1 MNKNKFDS
9 QELIKKS
16 VSLADS
22 VTEIDSILEK
32 LYVISSDVFENY
44 IEKINLKT
52 ERGRLNAEIDF
63 NIIKVMMDVIHTHI
77 VRAFD
82 ISRKLPELS
91 DNILE
96 ELKEKLQFN
105 N

>member
-96 ELKEKLQFN
+96 ELNEKLQFN

>member
-77 VRAFD
+77 VEASE
-82 ISRKLPELS
+82 ISRNLPALS
-91 DNILE
+91 DNILD
-96 ELKEKLQFN
+96 ELKEALQV
-105 N
+105 

>member
-1 MNKNKFDS
+1 MNKNKSDS

-16 VSLADS
+16 LSLADS

-32 LYVISSDVFENY
+32 LYVLSSDVFENY
-44 IEKINLKT
+44 IEKINFKT
-52 ERGRLNAEIDF
+52 ERGILNAEMDF
-63 NIIKVMMDVIHTHI
+63 NIIKVMMDVIHTYI

-91 DNILE
+91 DNILDELRE
-96 ELKEKLQFN
+96 E
-105 N
+105 